1 MGKTAY
7 TKITPLPS
15 NIPRQ
20 LALELLHSHEEVIQ
34 LNPLVTGVRSIEAP
48 RTAST
53 DEYYSN
59 WYEISQI
66 ITWGLGIKSKYSFK
80 GVFHDQ
86 PWGLQT
92 HVYAPLGVDM
102 RNKYRIG
109 GNQPDEPREARE
121 LGVDTPLD
129 GLYLREDVEI
139 TCNVA
144 MMGIVKKEAK
154 EATGIM
160 ISRLTRKAELL
171 DEGKLLAMFE
181 RGKLKTSKPR
191 GGNGPSLDEF
201 GVSPPSSPTFM
212 YGPDAPASP
221 ALSQASSAERKG
233 YGNYHDIARSNSYR
247 GSVGSFNSSVAGYQ
261 PNAASNLKPIH
272 EMPATAGH
280 GFVAELPGDHLFQP
294 GQASSPLHPP
304 ASPYTAYTPPSQAR
318 SLQRNSDGSF
328 ASPGSVHS
336 EPQTWTE
343 ARTNPANEA
352 TQQKQPIPNTLQP
365 AFRFV
370 K

>member
-1 MGKTAY
+1 
-7 TKITPLPS
+7 
-15 NIPRQ
+15 
-20 LALELLHSHEEVIQ
+20 
-34 LNPLVTGVRSIEAP
+34 
-48 RTAST
+48 
-53 DEYYSN
+53 
-59 WYEISQI
+59 
-66 ITWGLGIKSKYSFK
+66 
-80 GVFHDQ
+80 
-86 PWGLQT
+86 
-92 HVYAPLGVDM
+92 
-102 RNKYRIG
+102 
-109 GNQPDEPREARE
+109 
-121 LGVDTPLD
+121 LD

-181 RGKLKTSKPR
+181 RGKLRTQKPR

-221 ALSQASSAERKG
+221 ALSQASTVERKG
-233 YGNYHDIARSNSYR
+233 YGNYHDIARTNSYR

-261 PNAASNLKPIH
+261 SSGASNLKPIH

-280 GFVAELPGDHLFQP
+280 GFVAELPGDQAFQP
-294 GQASSPLHPP
+294 GQASSPLHHP
-304 ASPYTAYTPPSQAR
+304 ANPYTAYTPPTQAR

-328 ASPGSVHS
+328 ASPGSLHAQ
-336 EPQTWTE
+336 PQTWTE
-343 ARTNPANEA
+343 ARTSTPNDPSQ
-352 TQQKQPIPNTLQP
+352 QQKPAQSPLQP

>member
-1 MGKTAY
+1 MGKTVY
-7 TKITPLPS
+7 TKITPLPA

-48 RTAST
+48 RNAST
-53 DEYYSN
+53 DEYYSS

-109 GNQPDEPREARE
+109 GNQPGEPREARE
-121 LGVDTPLD
+121 LGVDTPVD

-160 ISRLTRKAELL
+160 INRLTRKAELL

-181 RGKLKTSKPR
+181 HGKLKTSKPR
-191 GGNGPSLDEF
+191 GGLDEF

-212 YGPDAPASP
+212 YGPNAPASP
-221 ALSQASSAERKG
+221 ALSQASTVDNKG
-233 YGNYHDIARSNSYR
+233 YGKYHDLAHSHSYR
-247 GSVGSFNSSVAGYQ
+247 GSVGSIGSANSSAVGYQ
-261 PNAASNLKPIH
+261 PSGASNLVPIH
-272 EMPATAGH
+272 EMPISQDSGRV
-280 GFVAELPGDHLFQP
+280 FYSELPGDQTFQP
-294 GQASSPLHPP
+294 GQASSPKHSTPVPYVAYAPRPSSQLSQQ
-304 ASPYTAYTPPSQAR
+304 ASEGSWSQ
-318 SLQRNSDGSF
+318 
-328 ASPGSVHS
+328 
-336 EPQTWTE
+336 
-343 ARTNPANEA
+343 
-352 TQQKQPIPNTLQP
+352 TQQQQQQEAHPVPQALQP
-365 AFRFV
+365 GFQV
-370 K
+370 SK